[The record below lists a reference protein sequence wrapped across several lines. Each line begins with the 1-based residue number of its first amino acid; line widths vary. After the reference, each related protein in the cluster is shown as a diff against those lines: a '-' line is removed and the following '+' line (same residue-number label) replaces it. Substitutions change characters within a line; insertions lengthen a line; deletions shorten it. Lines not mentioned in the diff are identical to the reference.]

1 MHRKIII
8 TYEVWEE
15 IKVTIGNINPEAG
28 GILGRQNEKIMA
40 YYFDRSGL
48 FLKNKYIPDIKQINK
63 VITNWAECNISFC
76 GFIHSHP
83 LSCIKPSYGDIE
95 FVKKILRD
103 NGLEKL
109 YILIYLADL
118 DEKIVSYEL
127 YRNGK
132 IYALDFEIN

>member
-15 IKVTIGNINPEAG
+15 IKVTIGNISLEAG

-63 VITNWAECNISFC
+63 VITNWAERNISFC

-95 FVKKILRD
+95 YVKKILRG

-109 YILIYLADL
+109 YLLIYLADL

-132 IYALDFEIN
+132 IFALDFEIN